1 MLKYNFN
8 AVRRRKGRQWE
19 STVIQVRDGNEIVSD
34 SEEGGNSA
42 DDDNEGYTD
51 RTWQPIAR
59 AHVTN
64 LKGVSKLDKPAGKCK
79 FTVQAGIIATVK
91 HQNYFLE
98 LFVLF
103 ITMGLV
109 WCHCKKWK
117 AETSGRG
124 GWRERVQQFHSKRC
138 FWNQSAHTAPRNPCL
153 WRLTTLESCYTK
165 HVPLLKCFYF
175 LDNNSV
181 PPFMNKRLYKV
192 QTVFDDAN
200 RK

>member
-64 LKGVSKLDKPAGKCK
+64 LKGVSKLDKPAGKSK

-109 WCHCKKWK
+109 EVIVKKWTD
-117 AETSGRG
+117 ETSGG
-124 GWRERVQQFHSKRC
+124 GLLERESPTIPFQEV
-138 FWNQSAHTAPRNPCL
+138 
-153 WRLTTLESCYTK
+153 
-165 HVPLLKCFYF
+165 LLKPVCAYCSKKS
-175 LDNNSV
+175 LLMTPDY
-181 PPFMNKRLYKV
+181 PGIMLYK
-192 QTVFDDAN
+192 TCTSSEMFLFFG
-200 RK
+200 